1 MQEDCLGWRHAGGG
15 GPVPISV
22 LVAFTVTLPLPLSL
36 SLPGT
41 RRVVSCL
48 PPVSVSVCRMERQQF
63 VVLSYKASFRVSVGL
78 TGTVE
83 LRFSQ
88 GGPLL
93 LSQPCNQGCE
103 VKPLVHTGEQ
113 IRWFSAGNPH
123 HHHHPCR
130 PPGRPLPSRPPA
142 ALLPTAYFL
151 CCPER
156 TPEQMRSIAK

>member
-1 MQEDCLGWRHAGGG
+1 MLGGG

-113 IRWFSAGNPH
+113 IRWFSAGILTPPPPPPLQASWAATSLPATCSVAPH
-123 HHHHPCR
+123 R
-130 PPGRPLPSRPPA
+130 
-142 ALLPTAYFL
+142 LLPLLSRANPRADEVYS
-151 CCPER
+151 
-156 TPEQMRSIAK
+156 QVI